1 MKTFVQQEMIARG
14 VLWGGFHNLSFSHGD
29 PEVAQILGAYKEV
42 LPMLAEA
49 LKDKGGVERA
59 LRGKMLE
66 PVFRKTD
73 NFHLKPRKA

>member
-1 MKTFVQQEMIARG
+1 MQQEMIARG
-14 VLWGGFHNLSFSHGD
+14 VLWSGFHNLSFSHD
-29 PEVAQILGAYKEV
+29 DKDIAHILGAYNEV

-49 LKDKGGVERA
+49 LADKAVEKR